1 MKKSILILIMVTT
14 GFLCF
19 GQQDSVYVGNSDST
33 RSKAVMTQA
42 WRNATLSEEIQT
54 GRIYN
59 SMSPHHNVLHEFTY
73 LVAMRDY
80 CDKTLLQM
88 RANGEVNK
96 KLSKK
101 LKRKL
106 STAKAELASSKFNG
120 LKIESGMYEVFLK
133 QINDRKEWQKK

>member
-1 MKKSILILIMVTT
+1 MKKSILILITVTT

-19 GQQDSVYVGNSDST
+19 GQQDSVYTGPLDSART
-33 RSKAVMTQA
+33 KDNLAQA
-42 WRNATLSEEIQT
+42 IET
-54 GRIYN
+54 GSIN
-59 SMSPHHNVLHEFTY
+59 KSTSPHHNVLHEFTN

-101 LKRKL
+101 LKREL
-106 STAKAELASSKFNG
+106 SKAKAELASSKFNG
-120 LKIESGMYEVFLK
+120 LKIETGMYEVFLK
-133 QINDRKEWQKK
+133 QINDRFTD